1 VEQFRALLV
10 VDAERF
16 SAHPD
21 AKLPDLHMEIR
32 HVLAKA
38 CHASGHALGE
48 AWENARFMEST
59 GDGVLATLPHELS
72 AVLIDPFP
80 RRLQEAL
87 HDAAPGLRA
96 RELLLRLRVAL
107 HVGLV
112 DDERPEAPGISTAT
126 VDVNRLLDSAPLRDA
141 LKHSDPRVT
150 FAAFLLSE
158 DIFRHHV
165 LGGRTSLRE
174 SQFTEV
180 AVKVKQYARP
190 AYLYVPVPS
199 TGHPD
204 PAGPSTVPDR
214 AQRASSSSPGG
225 TTVSGITISGDG
237 AQAAFGN
244 TVGGDLRQERS

>member
-32 HVLAKA
+32 HALAEA
-38 CHASGHALGE
+38 CHASGDGLGE

-59 GDGVLATLPHELS
+59 GDGVLAALPHEVS
-72 AVLIDPFP
+72 AALIDPFP
-80 RRLQEAL
+80 RKLQDVL
-87 HDAAPGLRA
+87 HDAAPGLRS
-96 RELLLRLRVAL
+96 RELRLRLRVAL
-107 HVGLV
+107 HIGLV
-112 DDERPEAPGISTAT
+112 DDERPDAPGISTAT
-126 VDVNRLLDSAPLRDA
+126 IDVNRLLDSDQLRNA

-150 FAAFLLSE
+150 LAAFLLSE

-180 AVKVKQYARP
+180 AVKVKQYTRP
-190 AYLYVPVPS
+190 AYLYVPAPS

-204 PAGPSTVPDR
+204 LAEHSTAPEPAQGT
-214 AQRASSSSPGG
+214 SSPSPGG

-244 TVGGDLRQERS
+244 TVGGDLRQQRS